1 MSVYLDASA
10 AAKLLLE
17 EPESPAMVGY
27 LQTLEADNAVIS
39 SLLLETELRRI
50 AVRMDLAQ
58 TDVTRLLA
66 RVRLIEMQR
75 AYFWE
80 AGLLPGP
87 NLGSLDALHLATAVQ
102 AEATVVV
109 AYDQR
114 LLEAAERVGIPVLSP
129 R

>member
-1 MSVYLDASA
+1 MTVYLDASA

-17 EPESPAMVGY
+17 EPESPAVLGY
-27 LQTLEADNAVIS
+27 LRTLDADTSVIS

-58 TDVTRLLA
+58 ADVTRLLA

-75 AYFWE
+75 AYFYE
-80 AGLLPGP
+80 AGLLPGT

-102 AEATVVV
+102 AGATVMV

>member
-1 MSVYLDASA
+1 MTVYLDASA

-17 EPESPAMVGY
+17 EPESPAMLGY
-27 LQTLEADNAVIS
+27 LRTLDADTTVIS
-39 SLLLETELRRI
+39 SILIETELRRI

-58 TDVTRLLA
+58 ADVTGLLA

-75 AYFWE
+75 AYFYE

>member
-1 MSVYLDASA
+1 MTVYLDASA
-10 AAKLLLE
+10 AAKLLLD
-17 EPESPAMVGY
+17 EPESPAMLGY
-27 LQTLEADNAVIS
+27 LRTLDAEIAVIS
-39 SLLLETELRRI
+39 SILLETELRRI

-58 TDVTRLLA
+58 ADVTVLLA

-75 AYFWE
+75 AYFYE

-87 NLGSLDALHLATAVQ
+87 NLGSLDALHVATAVQ